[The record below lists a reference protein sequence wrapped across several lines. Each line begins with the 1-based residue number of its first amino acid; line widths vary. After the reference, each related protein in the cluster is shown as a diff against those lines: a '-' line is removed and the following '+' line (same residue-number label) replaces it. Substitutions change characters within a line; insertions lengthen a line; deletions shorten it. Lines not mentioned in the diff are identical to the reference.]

1 MISNAYER
9 ICVDMSV
16 YSCKYIPCMCSMGE
30 GRSKASICKLPKLV
44 SSSGFLW
51 RTAMLLVVWERVCVV
66 QKSACVTSAHQ
77 KWGGLLLLNG
87 CSGHR
92 STKKLLEELET
103 IKLKDTQKSEN
114 RIKVP
119 RARMEEGP
127 NWNSEN
133 SEIYPSVWF
142 MHTIC
147 VVLSMCS
154 VVERFSSHL
163 PWLWLAV
170 GLGA

>member
-9 ICVDMSV
+9 ICVHVSV

-44 SSSGFLW
+44 SS
-51 RTAMLLVVWERVCVV
+51 
-66 QKSACVTSAHQ
+66 QSACVTSAHQ

-103 IKLKDTQKSEN
+103 TKLKDTQKSEN

-119 RARMEEGP
+119 RARMEEEP

-133 SEIYPSVWF
+133 SEIYPSIWF

-147 VVLSMCS
+147 VVLSMCA
-154 VVERFSSHL
+154 VVEHFSSHL